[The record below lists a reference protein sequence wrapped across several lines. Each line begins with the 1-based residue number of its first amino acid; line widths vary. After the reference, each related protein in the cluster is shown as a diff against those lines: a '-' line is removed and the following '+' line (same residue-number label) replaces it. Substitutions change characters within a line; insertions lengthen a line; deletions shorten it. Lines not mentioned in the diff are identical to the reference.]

1 MAMAVGERSITD
13 VLQDIIGNVQDI
25 VRSEVRLAKGE
36 LLDELAK
43 LRAAAPLLIVG
54 AVTAVLATLFL
65 MWTAVYALALVLP
78 MWAAVLIVAVLLAI
92 VGGATLS
99 TGIKRL
105 TKIDPPKRT
114 IASMKE
120 NVQWAKQQIK

>member
-13 VLQDIIGNVQDI
+13 VLQDIVGNVQDI

-43 LRAAAPLLIVG
+43 LKAAAPLLIVG
-54 AVTAVLATLFL
+54 AVAGILATLFL
-65 MWTAVYALALVLP
+65 MWAAVYALALVLP

-99 TGIKRL
+99 AGMKRL
-105 TKIDPPKRT
+105 MKIDPPKRT

>member
-13 VLQDIIGNVQDI
+13 VLQDIVGNVQDI

-43 LRAAAPLLIVG
+43 LKAAAPLLIVG
-54 AVTAVLATLFL
+54 AVTGILATLFL
-65 MWTAVYALALVLP
+65 MWAAVYALALVLP

-99 TGIKRL
+99 AGMKRL
-105 TKIDPPKRT
+105 MKIDPPKRT